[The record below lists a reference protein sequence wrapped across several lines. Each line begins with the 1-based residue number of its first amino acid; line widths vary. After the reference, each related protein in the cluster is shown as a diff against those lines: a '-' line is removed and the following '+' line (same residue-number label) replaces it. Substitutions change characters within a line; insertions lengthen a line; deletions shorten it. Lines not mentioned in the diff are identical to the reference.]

1 MTARGKINSSWESG
15 ALTAMTSASE
25 ISISITPGRQS
36 RVEILQF
43 FALRAS
49 GAATTWGPR
58 LSKTGAAGRAAF
70 AYATSSAVG
79 TEIND
84 VFTAP
89 VPIQTDTD
97 GTLTLEP
104 RFDSGSNN
112 AASFSIEYRIVEG

>member
-15 ALTAMTSASE
+15 ALTGMDNAET

-49 GAATTWGPR
+49 GTATTWGPR
-58 LSKTGAAGRAAF
+58 LSKTGVAGRAAF

-84 VFTAP
+84 IFTSP
-89 VPIQTDTD
+89 IPIQTHTD

-104 RFDSGSNN
+104 RFDAGADN
-112 AASFSIEYRIVEG
+112 AASFAIEYRIVEG